1 MLHMYIEMR
10 VEELV
15 IGISGSSL
23 TFVNV
28 LKFITLFVKMRGNR
42 YM

>member
-1 MLHMYIEMR
+1 MLHMYIEIR

-23 TFVNV
+23 TFVDV
-28 LKFITLFVKMRGNR
+28 LKFITLFLNIK
-42 YM
+42 